1 MTQTTTTATR
11 DWQGV
16 NLPMPGTFRI
26 DPVHTNAGFVATHM
40 MFTKVRG
47 HFADVSGTVT
57 VAENPMDSVVE
68 LSLKTASVTTGAYDR
83 DNHLRSADFFDVENY
98 PAMTFRSTS
107 IRHGRGAE
115 FVVTG
120 DLTIRGVTKP
130 VEFAVTFEGV
140 GINPWGA
147 EVAGVSARAEVN
159 REDWG
164 LTWNAALETGGVLVG
179 KKVTLAVEVQGARV

>member
-1 MTQTTTTATR
+1 MTETTVPTTR

-16 NLPMPGTFRI
+16 TIPASGTFNI
-26 DPVHTNAGFVATHM
+26 DPLHSNLGFVATHM

-47 HFADVSGTVT
+47 HFTDVSGTVT
-57 VAENPMDSVVE
+57 IAEDPTDSVVE
-68 LSLKTASVTTGAYDR
+68 VVVKTASVTTGSPDR

-98 PAMTFRSTS
+98 PEMTFRSTS
-107 IRHGRGAE
+107 IRHVGGSE
-115 FVVTG
+115 FAVTG
-120 DLTIRGVTKP
+120 DLTIRGVTRP
-130 VEFAVTFEGV
+130 VEFAVTFEGA

-147 EVAGVSARAEVN
+147 EVAGVSAQAQVN

-179 KKVTLAVEVQGARV
+179 QKVTLAVDIQGGRA

>member
-1 MTQTTTTATR
+1 MTQTAVPTTR

-16 NLPMPGTFRI
+16 SLPMAGTFRI
-26 DPVHTNAGFVATHM
+26 DPAHTNAGFVATHM

-57 VAENPMDSVVE
+57 VAENPTDSVVE
-68 LSLKTASVTTGAYDR
+68 LTINTASVTTGATDR
-83 DNHLRSADFFDVENY
+83 DNHLRSADFFDVENF
-98 PAMTFRSTS
+98 PVITFRSTS
-107 IRHGRGAE
+107 IRHVGGPE
-115 FVVTG
+115 FIVTG

-130 VEFAVTFEGV
+130 VEFTVTFEGV

-179 KKVTLAVEVQGARV
+179 KKVVLAVEIQGARV

>member
-1 MTQTTTTATR
+1 MTQTAVPTTR

-16 NLPMPGTFRI
+16 SLPRAGTFRI
-26 DPVHTNAGFVATHM
+26 DPAHTNAGFVATHM

-57 VAENPMDSVVE
+57 VAENPADSVVE
-68 LSLKTASVTTGAYDR
+68 LTINTASITTGATDR
-83 DNHLRSADFFDVENY
+83 DNHLRSADFFDVENF
-98 PAMTFRSTS
+98 PVMTFRSTS
-107 IRHGRGAE
+107 IRHVGGPE
-115 FVVTG
+115 FIVTG
-120 DLTIRGVTKP
+120 DLTIRAVTKP
-130 VEFAVTFEGV
+130 VEFTVTFEGV

-147 EVAGVSARAEVN
+147 EVAGVSARTEVN

-179 KKVTLAVEVQGARV
+179 KKVVLAVEIQGARV

>member
-1 MTQTTTTATR
+1 MTQTTMPATR

-16 NLPMPGTFRI
+16 NLPLAGIFRI
-26 DPVHTNAGFVATHM
+26 DPAHTNAGFVATHM

-57 VAENPMDSVVE
+57 VAENPTDSVVE
-68 LSLKTASVTTGAYDR
+68 LSVKTASITTGSDDR
-83 DNHLRSADFFDVENY
+83 DNHLRSPDFFDVENH
-98 PAMTFRSTS
+98 PEMTFRSTS
-107 IRHGRGAE
+107 IRHVRGSE
-115 FVVTG
+115 FAVTG

-130 VEFAVTFEGV
+130 VEIAVTFEGV

-147 EVAGVSARAEVN
+147 EVAGVSALAEVN

-179 KKVTLAVEVQGARV
+179 KKVTLNVEIQGARV